1 VFQFISI
8 AATAAATVFGYLTAR
23 RFVEDKLRYVDA
35 VHTLK
40 APILAGVVA
49 GLVAAPIVWLLPLVG
64 GGTAILFGVSVALGV
79 ANGSR
84 EVRKRLTAGG

>member
-1 VFQFISI
+1 MFQFIGF
-8 AATAAATVFGYLTAR
+8 AATVAATVFGYLTAR
-23 RFVEDKLRYVDA
+23 RFVENRLRYVDA

-40 APILAGVVA
+40 APIIAGVVA

-64 GGTAILFGVSVALGV
+64 GGTAILFGAGVAFGV

-84 EVRKRLTAGG
+84 EVRKRLTAG

>member
-1 VFQFISI
+1 MFEFLGF
-8 AATAAATVFGYLTAR
+8 AATVAATVFGYLTAR
-23 RFVEDKLRYVDA
+23 RFVANRLRYVDG

-40 APILAGVVA
+40 APIIAGVVA

-64 GGTAILFGVSVALGV
+64 TGTAILFGTGVAVGV

-84 EVRKRLTAGG
+84 DVRKRLTAG